1 MATMEDIARLR
12 LEILG
17 DEAEKTVESLNSGLK
32 DVNSELKLMELNGE
46 KGSDAWKELKNVQR
60 EIKDDLKELNQNLD
74 LNEMNWNQLN
84 NRARQLRGELNNLTI
99 GSEEWI
105 AKLKQISEVDEKI
118 GDTREE
124 MKRLK
129 GEGESQEGFW
139 TSFKANFTAAFAWDM
154 VKEAASA
161 VFDFGME
168 VFNMTSKFEKYE
180 TVLKTALGGQQ
191 EAIAAM
197 EMIKEVAAT
206 TPVSVDEMTN
216 SFIKFVG
223 AGVEPT
229 KEEIKKLADVAASQG
244 KGFDQLSEAVLDAMH
259 GEGERLKELNI
270 GMSKVGE
277 NVELSFKGQTVAV
290 KNNEEA
296 IYQAIVAMGD
306 YQGVAGMT
314 AEMSETLTGR
324 TSNLGDKF
332 DFIMVALGEK
342 LKPAFFAII
351 DAMDWMLDV
360 TSRLIQESGP
370 LAEVFE
376 NIWELLGNLW
386 DSYKSV
392 WSSMTGGA
400 EVSITLRDVI
410 NLVSIALQ
418 GTFTMLRIGIAVL
431 QGFYDGMNALINKGK
446 EVANFFGADFKID
459 TSATFDKM
467 TDNFESNMT
476 GIKNSWSKT
485 MTDVHVNNLKDALDA
500 SVKIEDDKL
509 KEAKKRIESEKR
521 DENYKLEYIKDLT
534 VAHDKKVSDLK
545 KDSLKKQTVER
556 LIEINK
562 TAKTEEERE
571 EKKHKLLTE
580 FQNEYSGK
588 KIDIYGKTT
597 KTIEEGHTKVT
608 KAESDKRAKADK
620 KEADDRVKANTDA
633 IKRIQDANVAAI
645 KDETQRKIAAE
656 KLKYD
661 REKERIDKSK
671 ADEKLK
677 AQEVEA
683 LTKAHKTALE
693 KIDIDH
699 KAKLKAEEDK
709 KAAAEEKARKDKETA
724 QKKANETALKD
735 EKVLFDAQFQAF
747 TASKNL
753 EFNLAKTTTAQK
765 IELLRQEAQFHRD
778 KLEMEAAHQKAK
790 IATEI
795 ADETQ
800 RAALFKSIDEK
811 LAADLKASD
820 AKLQADKSKQLADA
834 HKQRQDNTKQF
845 FDALEGMAKGD
856 FTSFMTFLNNKVK
869 NEATANQQRLKD
881 FANKGTETLAVAA
894 QVVNVMQTLNDTFT
908 KRKLGLIEKEKT
920 EQLKSWETQYK
931 SGKMSKEEYEAGVSK
946 INKEAAQKEHEA
958 KVKAWKRDQ
967 VMQIAMAVINGATA
981 ALKSLATM
989 GFPLGLIGVAA
1000 SAVMTGVQIGIIK
1013 NQKPPE
1019 APSFKSGGYVKN
1031 AGVPQGSRHGSQYGQ
1046 SGIAL
1051 WDRNTGQEIGEMEGG
1066 EPIMILSRSTYENNG
1081 DVIDKLLNSSLHRN
1095 GARIFQKGGI
1105 HGEGGSYMN
1114 YLEPLQAG
1122 QMYLFGSRRRKR
1134 AYEDGGMVD
1143 EGSIIPDTQG
1153 MDSDS
1158 AATTA
1163 TSQAAIEASQKV
1175 QQQIADNTLKTTEQ
1189 IDQMLGLQSEANGL
1203 LVAIKDKP
1211 SGISLHDLNGALASH
1226 ASVSNRSNL

>member
-1 MATMEDIARLR
+1 MEDIARLR

-32 DVNSELKLMELNGE
+32 DVNSEIKLMELNGE
-46 KGSDAWKELKNVQR
+46 KGSEAWRELKNVQR
-60 EIKDDLKELNQNLD
+60 EIKDELKDLNQNLD

-180 TVLKTALGGQQ
+180 TVLKTSLGGQQ

-197 EMIKEVAAT
+197 EMIKDIAAT
-206 TPVSVDEMTN
+206 TPVSVDEMTD
-216 SFIKFVG
+216 SFIKFVNR
-223 AGVEPT
+223 GVQPT
-229 KEEIKKLADVAASQG
+229 KDEIKNFADLAASQG
-244 KGFDQLSEAVLDAMH
+244 KSFDQLTEAVLDAQT
-259 GEGERLKELNI
+259 GEFERLKEFGI
-270 GMSKVGE
+270 KAKTVGDD
-277 NVELSFKGQTVAV
+277 VELSFKGQTVSV
-290 KNNEEA
+290 EKNEEA
-296 IYQAIVAMGD
+296 IYKAIVAMGD

-314 AEMSETLTGR
+314 SEMSATLEGR

-342 LKPAFFAII
+342 LKPAFLAII
-351 DAMDWMLDV
+351 DVMDWVLDV
-360 TSRLIQESGP
+360 TSRLIQESDP
-370 LAEVFE
+370 LVEVFK

-392 WSSMTGGA
+392 WSSMTGGI
-400 EVSITLRDVI
+400 EVSVTLRDVI
-410 NLVSIALQ
+410 NDFSIALQ
-418 GTFTMLRIGIAVL
+418 GAFTMLRVGIAVL

-467 TDNFESNMT
+467 TDNFESNMAS
-476 GIKNSWSKT
+476 IKNSWSKT

-500 SVKIEDDKL
+500 SIKTEDNKL
-509 KEAKKRIESEKR
+509 KEAKKRIESEKL
-521 DENYKLEYIKDLT
+521 DEKQKLAQIQQLNTD
-534 VAHDKKVSDLK
+534 HDKKVSDLK
-545 KDSLKKQTVER
+545 KESLKKQTVER
-556 LIEINK
+556 LNEINK

-571 EKKHKLLTE
+571 EKKQKLLTE
-580 FQNEYSGK
+580 FQNEYTGK
-588 KIDIYGKTT
+588 RVDIYSKLT
-597 KTIEEGHTKVT
+597 KTAEENHTKVS

-620 KEADDRVKANTDA
+620 KEADDKAKANVDA
-633 IKRIQDANVAAI
+633 NKKIQDNQILLNKDILDRSIKNQELIYARELKRIND
-645 KDETQRKIAAE
+645 
-656 KLKYD
+656 
-661 REKERIDKSK
+661 SK
-671 ADEKLK
+671 ADEALK
-677 AQEVEA
+677 EKQRVQAFQLHTA
-683 LTKAHKTALE
+683 ALE
-693 KIDIDH
+693 KIDKDH

-709 KAAAEEKARKDKETA
+709 KAATEEKARKDKETA
-724 QKKANETALKD
+724 QKKANDEALKG
-735 EKVLFDAQFQAF
+735 EKALFDAQFQAF

-778 KLEMEAAHQKAK
+778 KLEMEAAHQKTK

-795 ADETQ
+795 ADETD
-800 RAALFKSIDEK
+800 RAARFKSIDEK

-894 QVVNVMQTLNDTFT
+894 QVVSVMQTLNETFT
-908 KRKLGLIEKEKT
+908 KKKLAQIEKEKDT
-920 EQLKSWETQYK
+920 QLKSWEAQYK
-931 SGKMSKEEYEAGVSK
+931 SGKLSKEQYEAGVSK

-958 KVKAWKRDQ
+958 KTKAWKRDQ
-967 VMQIAMAVINGATA
+967 TMQIAMAIINGAMA

-1000 SAVMTGVQIGIIK
+1000 SAVMTGIQIGIIK

-1019 APSFKSGGYVKN
+1019 APSFKSGGYVRN

-1051 WDRNTGQEIGEMEGG
+1051 WDRKTGQEIGEMEGG

-1105 HGEGGSYMN
+1105 HGEGGSYIN
-1114 YLEPLQAG
+1114 YLEPLQYG
-1122 QMYLFGSRRRKR
+1122 QMYLFGSKKRK
-1134 AYEDGGMVD
+1134 AAAAAAEAEANASDMV
-1143 EGSIIPDTQG
+1143 GDTEG

-1175 QQQIADNTLKTTEQ
+1175 QQEIADNTLKATEQ
-1189 IDQMLGLQSEANGL
+1189 LEQMLGMQSEANGL

-1211 SGISLHDLNGALASH
+1211 SGISLHDLNSALASN
-1226 ASVSNRSNL
+1226 ASVSSRSNL

>member
-17 DEAEKTVESLNSGLK
+17 DEAEKTVESLNDGLK
-32 DVNSELKLMELNGE
+32 EVNDKLKLMEVNGE
-46 KGSDAWKELKNVQR
+46 KGSETWRELKRVQKD
-60 EIKDDLKELNQNLD
+60 IKDDLKELNQNID
-74 LNEMNWNQLN
+74 LNDMSWNQLN

-223 AGVEPT
+223 AGVQPT
-229 KEEIKKLADVAASQG
+229 QEEIKKLADVAASQG

-314 AEMSETLTGR
+314 SEMSATLEGR

-332 DFIMVALGEK
+332 DFLMVALGEK
-342 LKPAFFAII
+342 LKPAFIFILDLLSQTADWFSEVVNSSDPLLSALGSLWGII
-351 DAMDWMLDV
+351 VQIWDIGKTLIFTLFPELQSESVNTGNVMRVLGTILGIVADALKFVVSTVQLSVDAFRVLGSASTIV
-360 TSRLIQESGP
+360 T
-370 LAEVFE
+370 
-376 NIWELLGNLW
+376 
-386 DSYKSV
+386 K
-392 WSSMTGGA
+392 
-400 EVSITLRDVI
+400 
-410 NLVSIALQ
+410 ALQ
-418 GTFTMLRIGIAVL
+418 GDFEGAKQAATNT
-431 QGFYDGMNALINKGK
+431 GK
-446 EVANFFGADFKID
+446 AWD
-459 TSATFDKM
+459 
-467 TDNFESNMT
+467 
-476 GIKNSWSKT
+476 
-485 MTDVHVNNLKDALDA
+485 
-500 SVKIEDDKL
+500 
-509 KEAKKRIESEKR
+509 
-521 DENYKLEYIKDLT
+521 DLT
-534 VAHDKKVSDLK
+534 VNAKKNFSSIGDA
-545 KDSLKKQTVER
+545 
-556 LIEINK
+556 
-562 TAKTEEERE
+562 TAKAWDAGV
-571 EKKHKLLTE
+571 KGAKDA
-580 FQNEYSGK
+580 GAAV
-588 KIDIYGKTT
+588 DIYGKLAK
-597 KTIEEGHTKVT
+597 KTEEDHTKIS
-608 KAESDKRAKADK
+608 KAESDKRK
-620 KEADDRVKANTDA
+620 KEADKEAADRVKANADA
-633 IKRIQDANVAAI
+633 TKRIQDANVAAI
-645 KDETQRKIAAE
+645 KNETDKKIAAE

-735 EKVLFDAQFQAF
+735 EKTLFDAQFQAF
-747 TASKNL
+747 AASKNL

-856 FTSFMTFLNNKVK
+856 FTAFMTFLNNKVK

-1153 MDSDS
+1153 MDSDT

-1226 ASVSNRSNL
+1226 AAVSSRSNL